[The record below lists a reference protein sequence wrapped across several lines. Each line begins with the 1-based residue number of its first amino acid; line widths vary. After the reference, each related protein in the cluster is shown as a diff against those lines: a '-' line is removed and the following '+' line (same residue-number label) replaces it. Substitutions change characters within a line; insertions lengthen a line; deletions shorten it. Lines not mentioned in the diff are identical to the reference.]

1 MCDITTRKL
10 TIYTYVKI
18 LPAAVIAEGEKLFRN
33 GEYEKALVRYNAV
46 LSEDADNIS
55 SLGTAITH
63 LSQLYITIFA
73 FICDNDSK
81 WHDPDVIPV

>member
-10 TIYTYVKI
+10 TIDISVKI

-55 SLGTAITH
+55 SLGSATIH
-63 LSQLYITIFA
+63 LSHQYNVLIT
-73 FICDNDSK
+73 
-81 WHDPDVIPV
+81 

>member
-1 MCDITTRKL
+1 MTLYDLSTRSL
-10 TIYTYVKI
+10 TIVISVQI

-63 LSQLYITIFA
+63 LL
-73 FICDNDSK
+73 K
-81 WHDPDVIPV
+81 

>member
-1 MCDITTRKL
+1 MADPSMEVNLLDLDLNLPDL
-10 TIYTYVKI
+10 TSSDPSKMDFTHDTSLQI

-55 SLGTAITH
+55 SLGIFITD
-63 LSQLYITIFA
+63 L
-73 FICDNDSK
+73 
-81 WHDPDVIPV
+81 P